1 MKKEVINDI
10 NTFHIRFKAQT
21 EGFTDLIFP
30 IDDVINI
37 WLEEN
42 SLLPINIEEIIKE
55 KNSSILDI
63 GDIKKSSKEPICFM
77 LIITS
82 EILLILY
89 ILYYVLDYSLI
100 FFPFLKVPVE
110 F

>member
-1 MKKEVINDI
+1 MDI

-42 SLLPINIEEIIKE
+42 SLLPIKIEEIINEGKY
-55 KNSSILDI
+55 SR
-63 GDIKKSSKEPICFM
+63 KK
-77 LIITS
+77 
-82 EILLILY
+82 LY
-89 ILYYVLDYSLI
+89 IIYQNQGYGIINNLGYT
-100 FFPFLKVPVE
+100 
-110 F
+110 